1 MLNLFD
7 LIYRIST
14 LSNTM
19 QRQEEGEKLLPT
31 GVLLQDS

>member
-1 MLNLFD
+1 MLNLFN

-31 GVLLQDS
+31 GVLLQGS